1 MNSFR
6 FRVLLIYRPRL
17 EEEVKPVLP
26 LRIKLVDD
34 KSKPITPPAPRSGT
48 GSKNL
53 SRMMSRPSEATAET
67 KARTA
72 VSQTPIT
79 VFWNYMEPFFK
90 SVDENDLR
98 VLDDTS
104 KFIDPA
110 PFTIPPLGRH
120 YEEHWREAY
129 GYTVHGRSTRRR
141 PIQNGADAEANSPPR
156 VASLRE
162 RLLAM
167 LIEEN
172 LTVPE
177 TSENGGTG
185 DSTPPDEISQEQSA
199 SPPPLETLKGINFV
213 HVDERIRQEL
223 SQSGL
228 CSFVPKVD
236 YQEDDEICAE
246 MRTLQR
252 RLRNQV
258 CLNHYRKR
266 KLAELVRTKLPSQEF
281 YTLLGEIDKQIEQ
294 AYSKRSRVQKQQKKK
309 KVSVTTPSPSPVNTP
324 MEPIPL
330 VETRQKLLA
339 AFSDIIPSQRE
350 FLASSA
356 PAALFNAADEAKVLQ
371 YAHDSGNWL
380 PIPEQSLH
388 HVKLAKQPAHPVFP
402 ALERQRQSL
411 TALERERQS
420 STVSDRERQPSA
432 VSEREM
438 QSSTV
443 SERERQ
449 SSIVF
454 ETPTPL

>member
-1 MNSFR
+1 M
-6 FRVLLIYRPRL
+6 
-17 EEEVKPVLP
+17 
-26 LRIKLVDD
+26 
-34 KSKPITPPAPRSGT
+34 
-48 GSKNL
+48 
-53 SRMMSRPSEATAET
+53 
-67 KARTA
+67 
-72 VSQTPIT
+72 
-79 VFWNYMEPFFK
+79 
-90 SVDENDLR
+90 
-98 VLDDTS
+98 
-104 KFIDPA
+104 
-110 PFTIPPLGRH
+110 
-120 YEEHWREAY
+120 
-129 GYTVHGRSTRRR
+129 
-141 PIQNGADAEANSPPR
+141 QNGTDAEANSPPR

-177 TSENGGTG
+177 TSENGGGG
-185 DSTPPDEISQEQSA
+185 DSTPPDEISQEQST
-199 SPPPLETLKGINFV
+199 SPSPLETLKGINFV

-252 RLRNQV
+252 KLRDQV

-281 YTLLGEIDKQIEQ
+281 YTLLSEIDKQIEQ
-294 AYSKRSRVQKQQKKK
+294 AYSKRSKVQKQQKKK
-309 KVSVTTPSPSPVNTP
+309 KPSVATLSPSPVSTQ
-324 MEPIPL
+324 MEPVPL

-371 YAHDSGNWL
+371 YAHESGNWL
-380 PIPEQSLH
+380 PIPEQSLQ

-402 ALERQRQSL
+402 ALERQKQSERERQPS
-411 TALERERQS
+411 TVSEQEQPEREGQPSIVAERERQS
-420 STVSDRERQPSA
+420 STVF
-432 VSEREM
+432 
-438 QSSTV
+438 
-443 SERERQ
+443 ERERQ

-454 ETPTPL
+454 ETPTLL